1 MRCHLAVRP
10 IFARMLA
17 MVPDPVVNPLAQ
29 WRTDFPIFEHTIY
42 LNSCSLGALS
52 RQARRRV
59 AGCLDQWDDRGAANW
74 YDVWW
79 AALEELR
86 ARYGR
91 LLHAAPGEVA
101 LHASVSGIL
110 GVIGSGLDTGRRRK
124 IVTTALDFPT
134 LPYQWLPKDVDVVML
149 ESPDGVTVPVEMFE
163 RAIDADTAL
172 VATSHVYFTSGAIQD
187 VRAIADVAHRAGA
200 LCLIDGYQAAGQ
212 IPVDVHELDVDF
224 YVTGGLKWLLG
235 GSGITALY
243 ARAGTTAAVIPNAT
257 GWFAHREQF
266 SFDPGR
272 FAPHDDARRFETGT
286 PGLLAVHAQLGGL
299 DVIEAAGTPAIRA
312 ATSVL
317 TEDLIAAAQSRGLRP
332 KVAATA
338 AERSAI
344 VMLPRTDP
352 HADVARLA
360 AAGFVV
366 DSRPGHVRVSPYF
379 YNVADDHR
387 ALLEVLLDA

>member
-17 MVPDPVVNPLAQ
+17 TAPDRLVNPLAH
-29 WRTDFPIFEHTIY
+29 WRTDFPIFERRVY

-52 RQARRRV
+52 RQARGRV
-59 AGCLDQWDDRGAANW
+59 ASCLDQWDDRGAANW

-86 ARYGR
+86 VRYGR
-91 LLHAAPGEVA
+91 VLNAPPGEIA

-110 GVIGSGLDTGRRRK
+110 GVIGSGLDTRRRRR
-124 IVTTALDFPT
+124 IVTTGLDFPT
-134 LPYQWLPKDVDVVML
+134 LPYQWLPRDVEVVML
-149 ESPDGVTVPVEMFE
+149 ESPDGVSVPLEAFE
-163 RAIDADTAL
+163 RAINADTAL
-172 VATSHVYFTSGAIQD
+172 VATSHVYFASGAIQD
-187 VRAIADVAHRAGA
+187 VRAVGELAHRAGA

-212 IPVDVHELDVDF
+212 IPVDVQALEVDF

-235 GSGITALY
+235 GSGITVLY
-243 ARAGTTAAVIPNAT
+243 ARTGTTAAVIPHAT

-266 SFDPGR
+266 SFDPSR
-272 FAPHDDARRFETGT
+272 FIPHDDARRFETGT
-286 PGLLAVHAQLGGL
+286 PALLAVHAQLGGL
-299 DVIEAAGTPAIRA
+299 DVIEAAGIPAIRA
-312 ATSVL
+312 ATGAL
-317 TEDLIAAAQSRGLRP
+317 TEDLIAHARSRGLRP
-332 KVAATA
+332 KVAAVP

-352 HADVARLA
+352 RADVARLA
-360 AAGFVV
+360 AAGFIV

-387 ALLEVLLDA
+387 ALLEELLDA